1 MDLTVRLQGVGP
13 DSLQLSRVPGDDFL
27 SDVGD
32 VDLSDDSGSL
42 PVPVLEETVDFDREL
57 HDVAG
62 GPEVVSLDSVV

>member
-1 MDLTVRLQGVGP
+1 MDLTVSLQGVGP
-13 DSLQLSRVPGDDFL
+13 DSLRLSRVPGDDFL

-42 PVPVLEETVDFDREL
+42 PVPVLEETVDLDREL

>member
-1 MDLTVRLQGVGP
+1 MLGNLC
-13 DSLQLSRVPGDDFL
+13 SRGHLPVPGDDFL

-42 PVPVLEETVDFDREL
+42 PVPVLEETVDLDREL